1 MAKESMKARDRK
13 RRRLAEKYAEK
24 RMELKA
30 RVKQG
35 DIEAMFALQ
44 RLPKNASPVRIRNRC
59 RISGRPRGYIRMFG
73 INRIEFRRLASQGL
87 IPGVKKASW

>member
-13 RRRLAEKYAEK
+13 RRKLAAKYAE
-24 RMELKA
+24 RRLELKA

-73 INRIEFRRLASQGL
+73 INRIEFRRLASQGM